1 MQVAEGTYELTVAN
15 NGWGG
20 STEVTI
26 TRGQTTT
33 VDLDAI
39 KGKGP
44 KSGKVRFLIDVTGS
58 VLLIDDKEVDYSDPV
73 KLTYGQH
80 TIAVYAD
87 GYDVWRRNLYVNSK
101 KSTIIINLM
110 DEQESTET
118 DTTGNSQNTAD
129 QTPSS
134 ESQSSESTVSD
145 TQSSEGQKRQEEL
158 DLIKDLLSS
167 MTKSS
172 SIVSN

>member
-1 MQVAEGTYELTVAN
+1 
-15 NGWGG
+15 
-20 STEVTI
+20 
-26 TRGQTTT
+26 
-33 VDLDAI
+33 
-39 KGKGP
+39 
-44 KSGKVRFLIDVTGS
+44 
-58 VLLIDDKEVDYSDPV
+58 
-73 KLTYGQH
+73 
-80 TIAVYAD
+80 
-87 GYDVWRRNLYVNSK
+87 
-101 KSTIIINLM
+101 M